1 MLILVTDLFFDFQ
14 DCQICSFSL
23 AVWFSVAETGSHRS
37 ACDPLGSSHRLHAKC
52 WNTDVGMHIFSSSGS
67 GCLFVCLF
75 CFLSFILLSTCRY
88 CVLVFCTNTS
98 LAPGEFLKVFYKHLL
113 FGFCL
118 FLLLFSSPSRCP
130 LFFSSRFN
138 VVLVHQTE

>member
-14 DCQICSFSL
+14 DCQMCSFSL

-67 GCLFVCLF
+67 GCLFVCF
-75 CFLSFILLSTCRY
+75 VSCLSYYSPPVDTAFWFS
-88 CVLVFCTNTS
+88 VLI
-98 LAPGEFLKVFYKHLL
+98 P
-113 FGFCL
+113 
-118 FLLLFSSPSRCP
+118 
-130 LFFSSRFN
+130 
-138 VVLVHQTE
+138 VLPQESF

>member
-1 MLILVTDLFFDFQ
+1 MLILVDLFFDFQ

-23 AVWFSVAETGSHRS
+23 AVWFLVAETGSHRS
-37 ACDPLGSSHRLHAKC
+37 TCDPLGSSHRLHPKC

-67 GCLFVCLF
+67 GCLF
-75 CFLSFILLSTCRY
+75 CFMSFTLLSTCRY
-88 CVLVFCTNTS
+88 CTLFFCTNTN

-118 FLLLFSSPSRCP
+118 FLLLFSSPSHCR
-130 LFFSSRFN
+130 LFFFFSSPFKMWCWYIR
-138 VVLVHQTE
+138 LSS